1 MNTTFKYMT
10 FNSSCSYAGL
20 ANMLLRYGV
29 DTQDREIA
37 RDMKLPFQFAY
48 EEDEY
53 RAGPMLQGAQWF
65 NLYLHP
71 RGLEMRETEVPAQM
85 VGGHKKVILLFAGTA
100 WLRSCRFLLHQFI
113 GNADTLSAL
122 SAALVGGFDV
132 DTLDKLS
139 QGVGCHFLQVL
150 VFVCPLNELL

>member
-37 RDMKLPFQFAY
+37 RDMKLPFLFAY

-71 RGLEMRETEVPAQM
+71 RGLEMRETEVPAQSVAAYLRRQRTAM
-85 VGGHKKVILLFAGTA
+85 LGIRGIENGKALFKKFCKRDFCDEVRDFKIPEPEAVA
-100 WLRSCRFLLHQFI
+100 S
-113 GNADTLSAL
+113 
-122 SAALVGGFDV
+122 
-132 DTLDKLS
+132 
-139 QGVGCHFLQVL
+139 
-150 VFVCPLNELL
+150 

>member
-37 RDMKLPFQFAY
+37 RDMKLPFLFAC

-71 RGLEMRETEVPAQM
+71 RGLEMRETEVPAPKR
-85 VGGHKKVILLFAGTA
+85 GRIFAAAAHGDAGH
-100 WLRSCRFLLHQFI
+100 S
-113 GNADTLSAL
+113 GNR
-122 SAALVGGFDV
+122 
-132 DTLDKLS
+132 KR
-139 QGVGCHFLQVL
+139 
-150 VFVCPLNELL
+150 